1 MKNLFTITFFTFL
14 SLTLYG
20 QKKSKKKTELQYC
33 AGITITKQFD
43 LGDSIVRCNSCRWD
57 ECGNIIN
64 SKSDTLYKNKGIVN
78 PDFKPLFLTVDTILL
93 TKKDVQT
100 LLEKNKIKHIQF
112 FHCNDVISKIG
123 FIALEGIYLVQL
135 RDTIIISQPLN
146 EAVNLKYR
154 TKNITTSQILINGY
168 KLYADKV
175 KYPKYIDLNIKYLE
189 KSNMYC
195 VLTE

>member
-20 QKKSKKKTELQYC
+20 QKKSKKKTALQYC
-33 AGITITKQFD
+33 AGTTITKEFD
-43 LGDSIVRCNSCRWD
+43 LGDSIIRCNSCRWD

-78 PDFKPLFLTVDTILL
+78 PDFKPLFLTVDTMLL

-100 LLEKNKIKHIQF
+100 LREKNKIKHIQF
-112 FHCNDVISKIG
+112 FHCNDVISKMG

-135 RDTIIISQPLN
+135 SDTIIISEPLN

-195 VLTE
+195 VLTD

>member
-1 MKNLFTITFFTFL
+1 M
-14 SLTLYG
+14 
-20 QKKSKKKTELQYC
+20 
-33 AGITITKQFD
+33 
-43 LGDSIVRCNSCRWD
+43 
-57 ECGNIIN
+57 
-64 SKSDTLYKNKGIVN
+64 
-78 PDFKPLFLTVDTILL
+78 
-93 TKKDVQT
+93 
-100 LLEKNKIKHIQF
+100 
-112 FHCNDVISKIG
+112 G

-154 TKNITTSQILINGY
+154 TKNITSSQILINGY
-168 KLYADKV
+168 HLYANKV